1 MNLPVSRGSANGTRG
16 FTLVE
21 LLLVLV
27 LMFLLLGAV
36 VFNFSLGHREAQL
49 NEGVA
54 QFEALLHFAKAQA
67 AFMGKRVEIRL
78 APSPMKDPTQAAVP
92 GVAPVNL
99 EVRWEPDPVSE
110 PGVFQRLEEAG
121 PYLGPISE
129 SLEVAEIRPTSG
141 DVSNEVGKDSAL
153 MPSATNMTA
162 SSEAIEGR
170 PAEFMSVM
178 LFPDGSSDSV
188 EFVLHPSDP
197 GDGRTFVVTLDGVT
211 GSIRHRI
218 VVAEEL
224 AAAEAKPPSSGER
237 TNAAKPVV
245 R

>member
-1 MNLPVSRGSANGTRG
+1 MNLPVARGSASGTRG

-67 AFMGKRVEIRL
+67 AFTGKRVEIRL
-78 APSPMKDPTQAAVP
+78 APSPLKDATRAAVP
-92 GVAPVNL
+92 GVAPLDL

-110 PGVFQRLEEAG
+110 PGVFQRLEEAS
-121 PYLGPISE
+121 PFLGPISE

-141 DVSNEVGKDSAL
+141 DVSNEAGKDSAL

-162 SSEAIEGR
+162 SGEAIEGR
-170 PAEFMSVM
+170 VAEFMSVM
-178 LFPDGSSDSV
+178 LWPDGSSDSV
-188 EFVLHPSDP
+188 EFLLHPSDST
-197 GDGRTFVVTLDGVT
+197 DGRTFVVTLDGVT
-211 GSIRHRI
+211 GSIRHRV

-224 AAAEAKPPSSGER
+224 STAEVKPPPSVER
-237 TNAAKPVV
+237 SNAAKAVV